1 MWSVLFDK
9 GILTTAIVLCIIG
22 STIKYRTGTNNELIC
37 LVLTILSFA
46 FWSIAGLVMGGSN
59 GIISILWS
67 YGIKRG
73 LLSAGLSVF
82 CWDLLHGT
90 KKGLKK
96 TSKEGENNAKD
107 VT

>member
-96 TSKEGENNAKD
+96 TSIGGENNDKD

>member
-9 GILTTAIVLCIIG
+9 GILTTAIVLCING

-37 LVLTILSFA
+37 LILTILSFA

-59 GIISILWS
+59 GIISILWD

-96 TSKEGENNAKD
+96 TSIGGENNDKD

>member
-9 GILTTAIVLCIIG
+9 GILTAAIVLCIIG

-37 LVLTILSFA
+37 LVLTLLSLA
-46 FWSIAGLVMGGSN
+46 FWSIAGVFMGSS
-59 GIISILWS
+59 GIISILWE

>member
-46 FWSIAGLVMGGSN
+46 FWSIAGLVMDGSN
-59 GIISILWS
+59 SIISILWS

-96 TSKEGENNAKD
+96 TSIKGVKNDQD
-107 VT
+107 VN

>member
-22 STIKYRTGTNNELIC
+22 STIKYRTGTSNELIC
-37 LVLTILSFA
+37 LILSVISMA
-46 FWSIAGLVMGGSN
+46 VWSIAGAIMGKLGLL
-59 GIISILWS
+59 GVIWEF
-67 YGIKRG
+67 GIKRG

-90 KKGLKK
+90 KKGI
-96 TSKEGENNAKD
+96 SKRSSGQKPEGE
-107 VT
+107 

>member
-46 FWSIAGLVMGGSN
+46 FWSIAGLVIAGSN

-96 TSKEGENNAKD
+96 TSIGGENNDKD

>member
-46 FWSIAGLVMGGSN
+46 FWSIVGLVMDGSN

-96 TSKEGENNAKD
+96 TSIGGENNDKD